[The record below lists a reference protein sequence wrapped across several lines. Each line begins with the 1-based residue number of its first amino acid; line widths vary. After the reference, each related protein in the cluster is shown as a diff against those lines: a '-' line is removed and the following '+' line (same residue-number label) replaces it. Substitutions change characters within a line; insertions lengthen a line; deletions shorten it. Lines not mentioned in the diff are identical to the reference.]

1 MYPHQREIDCIY
13 IRRVHRIKP
22 TISKTQFK
30 MILKFHSFEDEPNDS
45 VGLGN
50 LGNLGKS
57 K

>member
-50 LGNLGKS
+50 VGKS